1 MQLDYEKLN
10 FKCGIEIHQ
19 QLDTHKLFCNCPS
32 IIRDDKPDIV
42 IKRKLRAS
50 AGESG
55 EVDAA
60 ALHESKRDKQFI
72 YQAYSDTTCLV
83 ELDEEPPHD
92 LNKEALEITL
102 QVALMLNAKV
112 VDKICFMRK
121 TVVDGSNT
129 SGFQRTALIATD
141 GFVETSKGKV
151 RVDSICLEEEAAKI
165 VKRTENEDTYNLSRL
180 GIPLVEIATAP
191 DIKSPEHCKE
201 TAKKLGMMLR
211 STNKVK
217 RGLGTIRQ
225 DVNLS
230 VKNKARVE
238 IKGFQD
244 LKNMPKIIENE
255 VKRHLKLI
263 EKGENPKKE
272 VRKANK
278 DLTTTFMRPM
288 PGSARMYPETDIRT
302 IRPDISKIKIPELI
316 TDKSERL
323 EKDFKLNKE
332 MAQILSNSY
341 ISKTTSKTLT
351 ADMVIKKPDK
361 TEFFMKLAKKYKNI
375 KPLFIADT
383 LINSEKEIKKR
394 YKKEIDVSKHIEE
407 ILDYL
412 NKGNISKEAVF
423 EILVE
428 KAQGKKVDYKKY
440 FLMSEGEIKKILKE
454 IIAKNKGAPFNALMG
469 QAMARL
475 RGKADGKKIVELLK
489 KEI

>member
-1 MQLDYEKLN
+1 MGLDYKKLN

-19 QLDTHKLFCNCPS
+19 QLDTHKLFCSCPS
-32 IIRDDKPDIV
+32 LIRDDKPDII
-42 IKRKLRAS
+42 IKRRLRPS

-55 EVDAA
+55 EVDEA
-60 ALHESKRDKQFI
+60 ALHEFRRGKQFI
-72 YQAYSDTTCLV
+72 YQAYSNTTCLV

-92 LNKEALEITL
+92 VNKEALETAL

-112 VDKICFMRK
+112 VDRICFMRK

-129 SGFQRTALIATD
+129 SGFQRTALIATN
-141 GFVETSKGKV
+141 GFIETSKGKV
-151 RVDSICLEEEAAKI
+151 KIDTVCLEEEAAKI
-165 VKRTENEDTYNLSRL
+165 VKRTEKQDTYDLSRL
-180 GIPLVEIATAP
+180 GIPLIEIATAP
-191 DIKSPEHCKE
+191 DIKDPEHCRE
-201 TAKKLGMMLR
+201 TAEKIGMILR

-230 VKNKARVE
+230 IKNKARVE

-244 LKNMPKIIENE
+244 LRNMPKIIENE
-255 VKRHLKLI
+255 VKRYLKLI
-263 EKGENPKKE
+263 ENGEQLKKE

-278 DLTTTFMRPM
+278 DLTTSFMRPM

-302 IRPDISKIKIPELI
+302 IRPDTSRIKIPELI
-316 TDKSERL
+316 ADKSERL
-323 EKDFKLNKE
+323 ERDFNLNKDI
-332 MAQILSNSY
+332 ANLITKSG
-341 ISKTTSKTLT
+341 
-351 ADMVIKKPDK
+351 K
-361 TEFFMKLAKKYKNI
+361 TEFFIKLAKKYKSI

-394 YKKEIDVSKHIEE
+394 YKKEIYVTEHIEE

-412 NKGNISKEAVF
+412 EKQKIPKEAVF

-428 KAQGKKVDYKKY
+428 IAHGKKPGYSKY
-440 FLMSEGEIKKILKE
+440 FLMDEKEIKKVLKE
-454 IIAKNKGAPFNALMG
+454 IVEKNKGAPFNALMG

-489 KEI
+489 KEIS

>member
-1 MQLDYEKLN
+1 MGLDYKKLN

-19 QLDTHKLFCNCPS
+19 QLDTHKLFCSCPS
-32 IIRDDKPDIV
+32 LIRDDKPDII
-42 IKRKLRAS
+42 IKRRLRPS

-55 EVDAA
+55 EVDEA
-60 ALHESKRDKQFI
+60 ALHEFRRGKQFI
-72 YQAYSDTTCLV
+72 YQAYSNTTCLV

-92 LNKEALEITL
+92 VNKEALETAL

-112 VDKICFMRK
+112 VDRICFMRK

-129 SGFQRTALIATD
+129 SGFQRTALIATN
-141 GFVETSKGKV
+141 GFIETSKGKV
-151 RVDSICLEEEAAKI
+151 KIDTVCLEEEAAKI
-165 VKRTENEDTYNLSRL
+165 VKRTEKQDTYDLSRL
-180 GIPLVEIATAP
+180 GIPLIEIATAP
-191 DIKSPEHCKE
+191 EIKVPEHCRESAEKI
-201 TAKKLGMMLR
+201 GMILR

-230 VKNKARVE
+230 IKNKARVE

-244 LKNMPKIIENE
+244 LRNMPKIIENE

-263 EKGENPKKE
+263 ENGEQLKKE

-278 DLTTTFMRPM
+278 DLTTSFMRPM

-302 IRPDISKIKIPELI
+302 IRPDTSRIKIPELI
-316 TDKSERL
+316 ADKSERL
-323 EKDFKLNKE
+323 ERDFNLNKDI
-332 MAQILSNSY
+332 ANLITKSG
-341 ISKTTSKTLT
+341 
-351 ADMVIKKPDK
+351 K
-361 TEFFMKLAKKYKNI
+361 TEFFIKLAKKYKSI

-394 YKKEIDVSKHIEE
+394 YKKEIYVTEHIEE

-412 NKGNISKEAVF
+412 EKQKIPKEAVF

-428 KAQGKKVDYKKY
+428 IAHGKKPGYSKY
-440 FLMSEGEIKKILKE
+440 FLMDEKEIKKVLKE
-454 IIAKNKGAPFNALMG
+454 IVEKNKGAPFNALMG

-489 KEI
+489 KEIS

>member
-19 QLDTHKLFCNCPS
+19 QLDTHKLFCSCPS
-32 IIRDDKPDIV
+32 LIRDDKPDIIV
-42 IKRKLRAS
+42 KRRLRAS

-60 ALHESKRDKQFI
+60 ALHEVKKEKQFI

-151 RVDSICLEEEAAKI
+151 SVDSICLEEEAAKI

-191 DIKSPEHCKE
+191 DIKDPEHCKE
-201 TAKKLGMMLR
+201 TAKKLGMVLR

-230 VKNKARVE
+230 IKGKSRVE

-255 VKRHLKLI
+255 VKRHLKLL
-263 EKGENPKKE
+263 EKGKEIKKE

-278 DLTTTFMRPM
+278 DLTTSFMRPM

-316 TDKSERL
+316 TDKSKKL
-323 EKDFKLNKE
+323 EKDFKLNKDL
-332 MAQILSNSY
+332 ADLITKSG
-341 ISKTTSKTLT
+341 KT
-351 ADMVIKKPDK
+351 D
-361 TEFFMKLAKKYKNI
+361 FFIKLAEKYKNI
-375 KPLFIADT
+375 KPLFIADS
-383 LINSEKEIKKR
+383 LVNSGKEIKRR
-394 YKKEIDVSKHIEE
+394 YNKDIDSSEHIEE

-412 NKGNISKEAVF
+412 NKGKISKEAVF

-440 FLMSEGEIKKILKE
+440 FLMSDEEIKKILKE
-454 IIAKNKGAPFNALMG
+454 IIAKNEGAPFNALMG
-469 QAMARL
+469 QAMAKL

>member
-1 MQLDYEKLN
+1 MGLDYKKLN

-19 QLDTHKLFCNCPS
+19 QLDTHKLFCSCPS
-32 IIRDDKPDIV
+32 LIRDDKPDII
-42 IKRKLRAS
+42 IKRRLRPS

-55 EVDAA
+55 EVDEA
-60 ALHESKRDKQFI
+60 ALHEFRRGKQFI
-72 YQAYSDTTCLV
+72 YQAYSNTTCLV

-92 LNKEALEITL
+92 VNKEALETAL

-112 VDKICFMRK
+112 VDRICFMRK

-129 SGFQRTALIATD
+129 SGFQRTALIATN
-141 GFVETSKGKV
+141 GFIETSKGKV
-151 RVDSICLEEEAAKI
+151 KIDTVCLEEEAAKI
-165 VKRTENEDTYNLSRL
+165 VKRTEKQDTYNLSRL
-180 GIPLVEIATAP
+180 GIPLIEIATAP
-191 DIKSPEHCKE
+191 DIKDPEHCRE
-201 TAKKLGMMLR
+201 TAEKIGMILR

-230 VKNKARVE
+230 IKNKARVE

-244 LKNMPKIIENE
+244 LRNMPKIIENE

-263 EKGENPKKE
+263 ENGEQLKKE

-278 DLTTTFMRPM
+278 DLTTSFMRPM

-302 IRPDISKIKIPELI
+302 IRPDTSRIKIPELI
-316 TDKSERL
+316 ADKSERL
-323 EKDFKLNKE
+323 ERDFNLNKDI
-332 MAQILSNSY
+332 ANLITKSG
-341 ISKTTSKTLT
+341 
-351 ADMVIKKPDK
+351 K
-361 TEFFMKLAKKYKNI
+361 TEFFIKLAKKYKSI

-394 YKKEIDVSKHIEE
+394 YKKEIYVTEHIEE

-412 NKGNISKEAVF
+412 EKQKIPKEAVF

-428 KAQGKKVDYKKY
+428 IAHGKKPGYSKY
-440 FLMSEGEIKKILKE
+440 FLMDEKEIKKVLKE
-454 IIAKNKGAPFNALMG
+454 IVEKNKGAPFNALMG

-475 RGKADGKKIVELLK
+475 RGKADGKKIVKLLK
-489 KEI
+489 KEIS

>member
-1 MQLDYEKLN
+1 MQLDYKKLN

-32 IIRDDKPDIV
+32 VIRDDKPNIV
-42 IKRKLRAS
+42 IRRKLRAS

-60 ALHESKRDKQFI
+60 ALHEVKKEKQFI
-72 YQAYSDTTCLV
+72 YQAYSNTTCLV

-92 LNKEALEITL
+92 VNKEALEIVL
-102 QVALMLNAKV
+102 QVALMLNAKI

-129 SGFQRTALIATD
+129 AGFQRTALIAAD
-141 GFVETSKGKV
+141 GFIETSKGKV
-151 RVDSICLEEEAAKI
+151 RIDTICLEEEAAKI
-165 VKRTENEDTYNLSRL
+165 VKRTKKEDTYNLSRL
-180 GIPLVEIATAP
+180 GIPLIEIATSP
-191 DIKSPEHCKE
+191 DIKDPEHCKE
-201 TAKKLGMMLR
+201 TAKKLGMILR

-230 VKNKARVE
+230 IKGKSRVE

-244 LKNMPKIIENE
+244 LRNMPRIIENE

-263 EKGENPKKE
+263 EKYQELKKE

-278 DLTTTFMRPM
+278 DLSTSFMRPM
-288 PGSARMYPETDIRT
+288 PGSARMYPETDVRM

-316 TDKSERL
+316 TDKSEKL
-323 EKDFKLNKE
+323 EKDFNLNKDL
-332 MAQILSNSY
+332 ANLITKS
-341 ISKTTSKTLT
+341 
-351 ADMVIKKPDK
+351 DK
-361 TEFFMKLAKKYKNI
+361 TEFFIKLAEKYKNI
-375 KPLFIADT
+375 KPLFIADI
-383 LINSEKEIKKR
+383 LINSGKEIKRR
-394 YKKEIDVSKHIEE
+394 YGKEIKVSEHIEK
-407 ILDYL
+407 ILEYL
-412 NKGNISKEAVF
+412 DKGNISKEAVF

-428 KAQGKKVDYKKY
+428 KAQGKKADYSKY
-440 FLMSEGEIKKILKE
+440 ILISDEEIKKILRE

-469 QAMARL
+469 QAMAKL
-475 RGKADGKKIVELLK
+475 RGKADGKKIVEMLK
-489 KEI
+489 RLV

>member
-230 VKNKARVE
+230 IKGKSRVE

-244 LKNMPKIIENE
+244 LKNMPNIIENE
-255 VKRHLKLI
+255 TKRHLKLI

-288 PGSARMYPETDIRT
+288 PGSARMYPETDVKT

-316 TDKSERL
+316 TDKSKNL
-323 EKDFKLNKE
+323 EKDFKLNKDL
-332 MAQILSNSY
+332 ADLITKSG
-341 ISKTTSKTLT
+341 KT
-351 ADMVIKKPDK
+351 D
-361 TEFFMKLAKKYKNI
+361 FFIKLAEKYKNI
-375 KPLFIADT
+375 KPLFIADS
-383 LINSEKEIKKR
+383 LVNSGKEIKRR
-394 YKKEIDVSKHIEE
+394 YNKEIDSSEHIEE

-412 NKGNISKEAVF
+412 NKGKISKEAVF

-440 FLMSEGEIKKILKE
+440 FLMSDEEIKKILKE

-469 QAMARL
+469 QAMAKL
-475 RGKADGKKIVELLK
+475 RGKADGKKIVDLLK
-489 KEI
+489 KLV

>member
-1 MQLDYEKLN
+1 MGLDYKKLN

-19 QLDTHKLFCNCPS
+19 QLDTHKLFCSCPS
-32 IIRDDKPDIV
+32 LIRDDKPDII
-42 IKRKLRAS
+42 IKRRLRPS

-55 EVDAA
+55 EVDEA
-60 ALHESKRDKQFI
+60 ALHEFRRGKQFI
-72 YQAYSDTTCLV
+72 YQAYSNTTCLV

-92 LNKEALEITL
+92 VNKEALETAL

-112 VDKICFMRK
+112 VDRICFMRK

-129 SGFQRTALIATD
+129 SGFQRTALIATN
-141 GFVETSKGKV
+141 GFIETSKGKV
-151 RVDSICLEEEAAKI
+151 KIDTVCLEEEAAKI
-165 VKRTENEDTYNLSRL
+165 VKRTEKQDTYDLSRL
-180 GIPLVEIATAP
+180 GIPLIEIATAP
-191 DIKSPEHCKE
+191 DIKDPEHCRE
-201 TAKKLGMMLR
+201 TAEKIGMILR

-230 VKNKARVE
+230 IKNKARVE

-244 LKNMPKIIENE
+244 LRNMPKIIENE

-263 EKGENPKKE
+263 ENGEQLKKE

-278 DLTTTFMRPM
+278 DLTTSFMRPM

-302 IRPDISKIKIPELI
+302 IRPDTSRIKIPELI
-316 TDKSERL
+316 ADKSERL
-323 EKDFKLNKE
+323 ERDFNLNKDI
-332 MAQILSNSY
+332 ANLITKSG
-341 ISKTTSKTLT
+341 
-351 ADMVIKKPDK
+351 K
-361 TEFFMKLAKKYKNI
+361 TEFFIKLAKKYKSI

-394 YKKEIDVSKHIEE
+394 YKKEIYVTEHIEE

-412 NKGNISKEAVF
+412 EKQKIPKEAVF

-428 KAQGKKVDYKKY
+428 IAHGKKPGYSKY
-440 FLMSEGEIKKILKE
+440 FLMDEKEIKKVLKE
-454 IIAKNKGAPFNALMG
+454 IVEKNKGAPFNALMG

-489 KEI
+489 KEIS

>member
-1 MQLDYEKLN
+1 MQLDYKKLN

-19 QLDTHKLFCNCPS
+19 QLDTKKLFCNCPS
-32 IIRDDKPDIV
+32 LIRDDKPDII
-42 IKRKLRAS
+42 IKRRLRAS

-60 ALHESKRDKQFI
+60 ALHEVKKEKQFI

-92 LNKEALEITL
+92 VNKQALEISL
-102 QVALMLNAKV
+102 QIALMLNAKI

-141 GFVETSKGKV
+141 GFIETSKGKV
-151 RVDSICLEEEAAKI
+151 KIETICLEEEAAKI
-165 VKRTENEDTYNLSRL
+165 VKRTKKEDTYNLSRL
-180 GIPLVEIATAP
+180 GIPLIEIATSP
-191 DIKSPEHCKE
+191 DIKDPEHCME
-201 TAKKLGMMLR
+201 TAKKLGMILR

-230 VKNKARVE
+230 IKGKSRVE

-244 LKNMPKIIENE
+244 LRNMPKIIENE
-255 VKRHLKLI
+255 ARRHLELL
-263 EKGENPKKE
+263 EKGQELKKE

-278 DLTTTFMRPM
+278 DLTTSFMRPM
-288 PGSARMYPETDIRT
+288 PGSARMYPETDIKT

-316 TDKSERL
+316 TDKSEKL
-323 EKDFKLNKE
+323 EKDFNLNKDL
-332 MAQILSNSY
+332 ADLITKSGKIDFF
-341 ISKTTSKTLT
+341 IS
-351 ADMVIKKPDK
+351 
-361 TEFFMKLAKKYKNI
+361 LANKYKNI
-375 KPLFIADT
+375 KPLFIADI
-383 LINSEKEIKKR
+383 LMNSGKEIKRR
-394 YKKEIDVSKHIEE
+394 YNKEIDASRHIEE
-407 ILDYL
+407 ILEHL
-412 NKGNISKEAVF
+412 NKGKISKEAVF

-428 KAQGKKVDYKKY
+428 KANGKKIDYKKY
-440 FLMSEGEIKKILKE
+440 LLMSDEEIKKILKE

-469 QAMARL
+469 QAMAKL

-489 KEI
+489 KLV

>member
-1 MQLDYEKLN
+1 MKLDYKKLN

-19 QLDTHKLFCNCPS
+19 QLDTKKLFCNCPS
-32 IIRDDKPDIV
+32 LIRDDKPDIV

-55 EVDAA
+55 EVDVA
-60 ALHESKRDKQFI
+60 ALHEFKRGKQFI

-92 LNKEALEITL
+92 VNKDALEISL
-102 QVALMLNAKV
+102 QISLMLNAKI

-121 TVVDGSNT
+121 TVIDGSNT
-129 SGFQRTALIATD
+129 AGFQRTALIARD
-141 GFVETSKGKV
+141 GFIETSKGKV
-151 RVDSICLEEEAAKI
+151 RIDTICLEEEAAKI
-165 VKRTENEDTYNLSRL
+165 VKRTEKEDIYNLSRL
-180 GIPLVEIATAP
+180 GIPLIEIATAP
-191 DIKSPEHCKE
+191 DIKDPEHCKE
-201 TAKKLGMMLR
+201 AAEKIGMISR

-244 LKNMPKIIENE
+244 LRNMARIVENE

-263 EKGENPKKE
+263 EKGQEPKKE

-278 DLTTTFMRPM
+278 DLTTSFMRPM
-288 PGSARMYPETDIRT
+288 PGSARMYPETDIKT
-302 IRPDISKIKIPELI
+302 IRPDTSKIKIPELI
-316 TDKSERL
+316 TDKSEKL
-323 EKDFKLNKE
+323 EKDFNLNKDL
-332 MAQILSNSY
+332 ANLITKSGKSDLF
-341 ISKTTSKTLT
+341 I
-351 ADMVIKKPDK
+351 
-361 TEFFMKLAKKYKNI
+361 KLAEKYKNI
-375 KPLFIADT
+375 KPLFIADS
-383 LINSEKEIKKR
+383 LVNSGKEIKRR
-394 YKKEIDVSKHIEE
+394 YNKEIDVSKHIEE

-412 NKGNISKEAVF
+412 NKGKISKEAVF

-428 KAQGKKVDYKKY
+428 RASGKKIDYKKY
-440 FLMSEGEIKKILKE
+440 LLMNDDEIRKVLKE
-454 IIAKNKGAPFNALMG
+454 VIAKNKGAPFNALMG
-469 QAMARL
+469 QAMAKL

-489 KEI
+489 KEIL

>member
-1 MQLDYEKLN
+1 MGLDYKKLN

-19 QLDTHKLFCNCPS
+19 QLDTHKLFCSCPS
-32 IIRDDKPDIV
+32 LIRDDKPDII
-42 IKRKLRAS
+42 IKRRLRPS

-55 EVDAA
+55 EVDEA
-60 ALHESKRDKQFI
+60 ALHEFRRGKQFI
-72 YQAYSDTTCLV
+72 YQAYSNTTCLV

-92 LNKEALEITL
+92 VNKEALETAL
-102 QVALMLNAKV
+102 QVALTLNAKV
-112 VDKICFMRK
+112 VDRICFMRK

-129 SGFQRTALIATD
+129 SGFQRTALIATN
-141 GFVETSKGKV
+141 GFIETSKGKV
-151 RVDSICLEEEAAKI
+151 KIDTVCLEEEAAKI
-165 VKRTENEDTYNLSRL
+165 VKRTEKQDTYNLSRL
-180 GIPLVEIATAP
+180 GIPLIEIATAP
-191 DIKSPEHCKE
+191 DIKDPEHCRE
-201 TAKKLGMMLR
+201 TAEKIGMILR

-230 VKNKARVE
+230 IKNKARVE

-244 LKNMPKIIENE
+244 LRNMPKIIENE

-263 EKGENPKKE
+263 ENGEQLKKE

-278 DLTTTFMRPM
+278 DLTTSFMRPM

-302 IRPDISKIKIPELI
+302 IRPDTSRIKIPELI
-316 TDKSERL
+316 ADKSERL
-323 EKDFKLNKE
+323 ERDFNLNKDI
-332 MAQILSNSY
+332 ANLITKSG
-341 ISKTTSKTLT
+341 
-351 ADMVIKKPDK
+351 K
-361 TEFFMKLAKKYKNI
+361 TEFFIKLAKKYKSI

-394 YKKEIDVSKHIEE
+394 YKKEIYVTEHIEE

-412 NKGNISKEAVF
+412 EKQKIPKEAVF

-428 KAQGKKVDYKKY
+428 IAHGKKPGYSKY
-440 FLMSEGEIKKILKE
+440 FLMDEKEIKKVLKE
-454 IIAKNKGAPFNALMG
+454 IVEKNKGAPFNALMG

-475 RGKADGKKIVELLK
+475 RGKADGKKIVKLLK
-489 KEI
+489 KEIS

>member
-1 MQLDYEKLN
+1 MQLDYKKLN

-32 IIRDDKPDIV
+32 VIRDDKPNIV
-42 IKRKLRAS
+42 IRRKLRAS

-60 ALHESKRDKQFI
+60 ALHEVKKEKQFI
-72 YQAYSDTTCLV
+72 YQAYSNTTCLV

-92 LNKEALEITL
+92 VNKEALEIVL
-102 QVALMLNAKV
+102 QVALMLNARI

-129 SGFQRTALIATD
+129 AGFQRTALIAAD
-141 GFVETSKGKV
+141 GFIETSKGKV
-151 RVDSICLEEEAAKI
+151 RIDTICLEEEAAKI
-165 VKRTENEDTYNLSRL
+165 VKRAEKEDIYNLSRL
-180 GIPLVEIATAP
+180 GIPLIEVATAP
-191 DIKSPEHCKE
+191 DIKDPEHCKE
-201 TAKKLGMMLR
+201 AAEKIGMILR

-230 VKNKARVE
+230 IKGKSRVE

-244 LKNMPKIIENE
+244 LRNMPRIIENE

-263 EKGENPKKE
+263 EKYQELKKE

-278 DLTTTFMRPM
+278 DLSTSFMRPM
-288 PGSARMYPETDIRT
+288 PGSARMYPETDVRM

-316 TDKSERL
+316 TDKSEKL
-323 EKDFKLNKE
+323 EKDFNLNKDL
-332 MAQILSNSY
+332 ANLITKS
-341 ISKTTSKTLT
+341 
-351 ADMVIKKPDK
+351 DK
-361 TEFFMKLAKKYKNI
+361 TEFFIKLAEKYKNI
-375 KPLFIADT
+375 KPLFIADI
-383 LINSEKEIKKR
+383 LINSGKEIKRR
-394 YKKEIDVSKHIEE
+394 YGKEIKVSEHIEK
-407 ILDYL
+407 ILEYL
-412 NKGNISKEAVF
+412 DKGNISKEAVF

-428 KAQGKKVDYKKY
+428 KAQGKKADYSKY
-440 FLMSEGEIKKILKE
+440 ILISDEEIKKILRE

-469 QAMARL
+469 QAMAKL
-475 RGKADGKKIVELLK
+475 RGKADGKKIVEMLK
-489 KEI
+489 RLV

>member
-1 MQLDYEKLN
+1 
-10 FKCGIEIHQ
+10 
-19 QLDTHKLFCNCPS
+19 
-32 IIRDDKPDIV
+32 
-42 IKRKLRAS
+42 
-50 AGESG
+50 
-55 EVDAA
+55 
-60 ALHESKRDKQFI
+60 
-72 YQAYSDTTCLV
+72 
-83 ELDEEPPHD
+83 
-92 LNKEALEITL
+92 
-102 QVALMLNAKV
+102 
-112 VDKICFMRK
+112 
-121 TVVDGSNT
+121 
-129 SGFQRTALIATD
+129 
-141 GFVETSKGKV
+141 
-151 RVDSICLEEEAAKI
+151 
-165 VKRTENEDTYNLSRL
+165 
-180 GIPLVEIATAP
+180 LVEIATAP
-191 DIKSPEHCKE
+191 DIKDPEHCKE

-255 VKRHLKLI
+255 TKRHLKLL

-288 PGSARMYPETDIRT
+288 PGSARMYPETDVKT

-316 TDKSERL
+316 TDKSKNL

-332 MAQILSNSY
+332 MAHMLSNSY

-351 ADMVIKKPDK
+351 ADAVIRRPSKLELFK
-361 TEFFMKLAKKYKNI
+361 TLAKKYKNI

-394 YKKEIDVSKHIEE
+394 YKKEIDVTNHIEE

-412 NKGNISKEAVF
+412 EKGKIPKSAVF

-428 KAQGKKVDYKKY
+428 IANGKKPDYSKY
-440 FLMSEGEIKKILKE
+440 LLMDEKGVKKIIKE
-454 IIAKNKGAPFNALMG
+454 IIEKNKGAPFNALMG
-469 QAMARL
+469 QAMAKL

>member
-151 RVDSICLEEEAAKI
+151 SVDSICLEEEAAKI

-191 DIKSPEHCKE
+191 DIKDPEHCKE
-201 TAKKLGMMLR
+201 TAKKLGMVLR

-230 VKNKARVE
+230 IKGKSRVE

-255 VKRHLKLI
+255 VKRHLKLL
-263 EKGENPKKE
+263 EKGKEIKKE

-278 DLTTTFMRPM
+278 DLTTSFMRPM

-316 TDKSERL
+316 TDKSKKL
-323 EKDFKLNKE
+323 EKDFKLNKDL
-332 MAQILSNSY
+332 ADLITKSG
-341 ISKTTSKTLT
+341 KT
-351 ADMVIKKPDK
+351 D
-361 TEFFMKLAKKYKNI
+361 FFIKLAEKYKNI
-375 KPLFIADT
+375 KPLFIADS
-383 LINSEKEIKKR
+383 LVNSGKEIKRR
-394 YKKEIDVSKHIEE
+394 YNKDIDSSEHIEE

-412 NKGNISKEAVF
+412 NKGKISKEAVF

-440 FLMSEGEIKKILKE
+440 FLMSDEEIKKILKE
-454 IIAKNKGAPFNALMG
+454 IIAKNEGAPFNALMG
-469 QAMARL
+469 QAMAKL

>member
-32 IIRDDKPDIV
+32 VIRDDKPDII
-42 IKRKLRAS
+42 IKRRLRAS

-55 EVDAA
+55 EIDAA
-60 ALHESKRDKQFI
+60 ALHEIKKEKQFI

-92 LNKEALEITL
+92 INKEALEITL
-102 QVALMLNAKV
+102 QVALMLNAKI

-129 SGFQRTALIATD
+129 SGFQRTALIAAD
-141 GFVETSKGKV
+141 GFIETSKGKV
-151 RVDSICLEEEAAKI
+151 RIDTICLEEEAAKI
-165 VKRTENEDTYNLSRL
+165 VNRTSKEDIYNLSRL

-191 DIKSPEHCKE
+191 DIKDPEHCME
-201 TAKKLGMMLR
+201 TAKKLGMILR

-230 VKNKARVE
+230 IKGKSRVE

-244 LKNMPKIIENE
+244 LRNMPKIIENE

-263 EKGENPKKE
+263 EKGEEPKKE

-288 PGSARMYPETDIRT
+288 PGSARMYPETDIRMV
-302 IRPDISKIKIPELI
+302 RPDTSKIKIPELI
-316 TDKSERL
+316 TDKSEKL
-323 EKDFKLNKE
+323 EKDFKLNKD
-332 MAQILSNSY
+332 L
-341 ISKTTSKTLT
+341 
-351 ADMVIKKPDK
+351 ADLITKSGK
-361 TEFFMKLAKKYKNI
+361 TEFFIKFAEKYKNI
-375 KPLFIADT
+375 KPLFIADS
-383 LINSEKEIKKR
+383 LVNSGKEIKRR
-394 YKKEIDVSKHIEE
+394 YNKEIDISEHIEE

-412 NKGNISKEAVF
+412 DKGKISKEAVF

-428 KAQGKKVDYKKY
+428 KANGKKVDYKKY
-440 FLMSEGEIKKILKE
+440 LLMSDEEIKKILKE
-454 IIAKNKGAPFNALMG
+454 IIEKNKGAPFNALIG

-475 RGKADGKKIVELLK
+475 RGKADGKKIVDLLK
-489 KEI
+489 KEIS

>member
-1 MQLDYEKLN
+1 MGLDYKKLN

-19 QLDTHKLFCNCPS
+19 QLDTHKLFCSCPS
-32 IIRDDKPDIV
+32 LIRDDKPDII
-42 IKRKLRAS
+42 IKRRLRPS

-55 EVDAA
+55 EVDEA
-60 ALHESKRDKQFI
+60 ALHEFRRGKQFI
-72 YQAYSDTTCLV
+72 YQAYSNTTCLV

-92 LNKEALEITL
+92 VNKEALETAL

-112 VDKICFMRK
+112 VDRICFMRK

-129 SGFQRTALIATD
+129 SGFQRTALIATN
-141 GFVETSKGKV
+141 GFIETSKGKV
-151 RVDSICLEEEAAKI
+151 KIDTVCLEEEAAKI
-165 VKRTENEDTYNLSRL
+165 VKRTEKQDTYNLSRL
-180 GIPLVEIATAP
+180 GIPLIEIATAP
-191 DIKSPEHCKE
+191 DIKDPEHCRE
-201 TAKKLGMMLR
+201 TAEKIGMILR

-230 VKNKARVE
+230 IKNKARVE

-244 LKNMPKIIENE
+244 LRNMPKIIENE

-263 EKGENPKKE
+263 ENGEQLKKE

-278 DLTTTFMRPM
+278 DLTTSFMRPM

-302 IRPDISKIKIPELI
+302 IRPDTSRIKIPELI
-316 TDKSERL
+316 ADKSERL
-323 EKDFKLNKE
+323 ERDFNLNKDI
-332 MAQILSNSY
+332 ANLITKSG
-341 ISKTTSKTLT
+341 
-351 ADMVIKKPDK
+351 K
-361 TEFFMKLAKKYKNI
+361 TEFFIKLAKKYKSI

-394 YKKEIDVSKHIEE
+394 YKKEIYVTEHIEE

-412 NKGNISKEAVF
+412 EKQKIPKEAVF

-428 KAQGKKVDYKKY
+428 IAHGKKPGYSKY
-440 FLMSEGEIKKILKE
+440 FLMDEKEIKKVLKE
-454 IIAKNKGAPFNALMG
+454 IVEKNKGAPFNALMG

-489 KEI
+489 KEIS

>member
-1 MQLDYEKLN
+1 L
-10 FKCGIEIHQ
+10 G
-19 QLDTHKLFCNCPS
+19 
-32 IIRDDKPDIV
+32 
-42 IKRKLRAS
+42 
-50 AGESG
+50 
-55 EVDAA
+55 
-60 ALHESKRDKQFI
+60 
-72 YQAYSDTTCLV
+72 
-83 ELDEEPPHD
+83 
-92 LNKEALEITL
+92 ITL
-102 QVALMLNAKV
+102 QVALMLNPKI

-151 RVDSICLEEEAAKI
+151 RIDSICLEEEAAKI
-165 VKRTENEDTYNLSRL
+165 VKRTDKEDVYNLSRL
-180 GIPLVEIATAP
+180 GIPLIEIATAP
-191 DIKSPEHCKE
+191 DIKDPEHCKE
-201 TAKKLGMMLR
+201 TAKKIGMILR

-230 VKNKARVE
+230 IKGKSRVE

-255 VKRHLKLI
+255 AKRHVKLL
-263 EKGENPKKE
+263 EKGQQLKKE

-278 DLTTTFMRPM
+278 DLTTSFMRPM

-316 TDKSERL
+316 TDRSEKL
-323 EKDFKLNKE
+323 EKDFKLNKD
-332 MAQILSNSY
+332 L
-341 ISKTTSKTLT
+341 
-351 ADMVIKKPDK
+351 ADLITKSGK
-361 TEFFMKLAKKYKNI
+361 TEFFIKLAKKYKNI
-375 KPLFIADT
+375 KPLFIADS
-383 LINSEKEIKKR
+383 LVNFGKEIKRR
-394 YKKEIDVSKHIEE
+394 YNKEVDISEHIEE

-412 NKGNISKEAVF
+412 NKGKISKEAVF

-428 KAQGKKVDYKKY
+428 KAQGKKVDYSKY
-440 FLMSEGEIKKILKE
+440 LLMSDNEIKKILKE
-454 IIAKNKGAPFNALMG
+454 IIEKNKGAPFNALMG

-489 KEI
+489 KKI

>member
-19 QLDTHKLFCNCPS
+19 QLETNKLFCNCPS
-32 IIRDDKPDIV
+32 VIRDDKPDILV
-42 IKRKLRAS
+42 KRKLRAS

-55 EVDAA
+55 EVDVA
-60 ALHESKRDKQFI
+60 ALHEFKRGKQFI
-72 YQAYSDTTCLV
+72 YQAYSNTTCLV

-92 LNKEALEITL
+92 VNKQALKISL
-102 QVALMLNAKV
+102 QISLMLNAKI

-129 SGFQRTALIATD
+129 AGFQRTALIAAD
-141 GFVETSKGKV
+141 GFIETSKGKV
-151 RVDSICLEEEAAKI
+151 RIDTICLEEEAAKI
-165 VKRTENEDTYNLSRL
+165 IKRAEKQDIYNLSRL
-180 GIPLVEIATAP
+180 GIPLIEIATAP
-191 DIKSPEHCKE
+191 DIKDPEHCKE
-201 TAKKLGMMLR
+201 VAKKLGMILR
-211 STNKVK
+211 STNRVK

-230 VKNKARVE
+230 IKNKARVE

-244 LKNMPKIIENE
+244 LRNMPGIIENE

-263 EKGENPKKE
+263 EKGEEPKKE

-278 DLTTTFMRPM
+278 DLTTSFMRPM
-288 PGSARMYPETDIRT
+288 PGSARMYPETDIKT
-302 IRPDISKIKIPELI
+302 IRPDTSKIKIPELI
-316 TDKSERL
+316 SDKSKKL
-323 EKDFKLNKE
+323 EKDFNLNKDL
-332 MAQILSNSY
+332 AALIIKSG
-341 ISKTTSKTLT
+341 KT
-351 ADMVIKKPDK
+351 D
-361 TEFFMKLAKKYKNI
+361 FFINLANKYKNI
-375 KPLFIADT
+375 KPLFIADS
-383 LINSEKEIKKR
+383 LVNSGKEIKRR
-394 YKKEIDVSKHIEE
+394 YSREIDVSNYIEE

-412 NKGNISKEAVF
+412 NKEKISKEAVF

-428 KAQGKKVDYKKY
+428 KAQGKKIDYSKY
-440 FLMSEGEIKKILKE
+440 LLISDDEIRKVLKDV
-454 IIAKNKGAPFNALMG
+454 IAKNKGAPFNALMG

>member
-1 MQLDYEKLN
+1 MEIDYGQIN

-19 QLDTHKLFCNCPS
+19 QLDTHKLFCSCPS
-32 IIRDDKPDIV
+32 FIRDDKPDIV
-42 IKRKLRAS
+42 IKRILRAS

-60 ALHESKRDKQFI
+60 ALHEVKKEKQFV

-92 LNKEALEITL
+92 VNKEALKITL
-102 QVALMLNAKV
+102 QVALMLNARI

-129 SGFQRTALIATD
+129 AGFQRTALVAAD
-141 GFVETSKGKV
+141 GFIETSKGKV
-151 RVDSICLEEEAAKI
+151 RIDTICLEEEAAKI
-165 VKRTENEDTYNLSRL
+165 VKRSEKEDIYNLSRL

-191 DIKSPEHCKE
+191 DIKDPEHCME
-201 TAKKLGMMLR
+201 TAKKIGMILR
-211 STNKVK
+211 STNRVK

-244 LKNMPKIIENE
+244 LRNMPRIIENE
-255 VKRHLKLI
+255 ARRHLKLI
-263 EKGENPKKE
+263 EKGEELKKE

-278 DLTTTFMRPM
+278 DLSTSFMRPM
-288 PGSARMYPETDIRT
+288 PGSARMYPETDIRM
-302 IRPDISKIKIPELI
+302 IRPDASKIKIPELI

-323 EKDFKLNKE
+323 EKDFSLNKDL
-332 MAQILSNSY
+332 ADLITKSN
-341 ISKTTSKTLT
+341 
-351 ADMVIKKPDK
+351 K
-361 TEFFMKLAKKYKNI
+361 TEFFIKLAEKYKNI
-375 KPLFIADT
+375 KPLFIADS
-383 LINSEKEIKKR
+383 LVNSGKEIKRR
-394 YKKEIDVSKHIEE
+394 YGKEIDISEHIEE
-407 ILDYL
+407 VLDYL
-412 NKGNISKEAVF
+412 NKGNISKKAVF

-428 KAQGKKVDYKKY
+428 KAQGKKVDYQKY
-440 FLMSEGEIKKILKE
+440 SLMSDEEIKKILRE
-454 IIAKNKGAPFNALMG
+454 IIEKNKGAPFNALMG

-489 KEI
+489 KEIL